1 VFVSVGGGGTI
12 GWPGRAHVAVVRG
25 DPTTVFLAESA
36 DVLGRVLGLRL
47 IAATPPEFF
56 SEGARDEIR
65 QALLEER
72 WADALTLWMTAS
84 DQIVD
89 VYPDEEVW
97 SEDQFELER
106 VSVDIRL
113 SAIFRDPRPS

>member
-1 VFVSVGGGGTI
+1 MSLGTGGTI

-47 IAATPPEFF
+47 IAATPPELLT
-56 SEGARDEIR
+56 EGARDEIR
-65 QALLEER
+65 EALLDER
-72 WADALTLWMTAS
+72 WADALTLWMSAM

-97 SEDQFELER
+97 EEGQFDLDR

-113 SAIFRDPRPS
+113 SPIFRDPPAS